1 MLKSSRLL
9 RPALFLCIRSK
20 GLWKYR
26 WGYPL
31 GWLAVLSAY
40 LLFFPCTLLEKKTIM
55 DNITSSF
62 SNLLTILPGF
72 YIAALA
78 AIATFNAPTMD
89 TSLEGHDAYLCIR
102 EGEEKKVYLTRRR
115 FLCLL
120 FGYLSF
126 LSFTLYLAIAILKEA
141 SPTTFLCHV
150 NFQAAEI
157 VDFLLTGLMWLF
169 FMQLICLTLFALFY
183 LADRIHWRKPTFK
196 A

>member
-9 RPALFLCIRSK
+9 RPALFLCIQSK

-31 GWLAVLSAY
+31 GWLVILSAY
-40 LLFFPCTLLEKKTIM
+40 LLFFPCTLSEKKTIM
-55 DNITSSF
+55 DEITISF

-78 AIATFNAPTMD
+78 AIATFSAPTMD
-89 TSLEGHDAYLCIR
+89 TSLEGHEAYLHSR
-102 EGEEKKVYLTRRR
+102 EGEEKKLYLTRRR

-126 LSFTLYLAIAILKEA
+126 LSFTLYLVIAIFKVA
-141 SPTTFLCHV
+141 SPTAFLCRV
-150 NFQAAEI
+150 NFNLVEI
-157 VDFLLTGLMWLF
+157 VDLLLTGLIWLF
-169 FMQLICLTLFALFY
+169 FMQLISLTLFALFY
-183 LADRIHWRKPTFK
+183 LADRIHWRKPIFK